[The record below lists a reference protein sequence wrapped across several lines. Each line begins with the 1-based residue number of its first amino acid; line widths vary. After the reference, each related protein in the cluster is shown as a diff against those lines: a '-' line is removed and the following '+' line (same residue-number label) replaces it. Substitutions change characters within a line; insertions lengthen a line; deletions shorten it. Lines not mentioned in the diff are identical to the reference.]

1 MEDIPLQ
8 VFPRISWKNSKTSKN
23 QPFWFKPQLQVGA
36 FLFHSSQRDFLD
48 GLFRLTYLPE
58 ENTSLMIRKIT
69 LLFVVVMSY
78 ITFATSQIMPAPDRA
93 EGEGP
98 YDRLIIRGVTMIDG
112 TGAPPI
118 GPVDIVVEQNRIAQ
132 IRVVG
137 YPGLEINENRRPQAD
152 ANTKVLDLEGHYL
165 LPGFVDMH
173 GHIGGT
179 GQGTPAEYV
188 YKLWM
193 AHGITTIRDPSAG
206 NGLKWVL
213 EQKKRSLANEIT
225 APRIL
230 AYTSFGQGSN
240 GSINTAEQAKAWVNQ
255 NKANGAD
262 GIKFF
267 GASPEV
273 MEAAISENKRIG
285 LRSAMHHQQMD
296 VARWNVLNSARAG
309 LTSMEHWYGLP
320 EALFQDRTIQ
330 DFRLDYNYQNEQHR
344 FGEAGK
350 LWKQAAPPYS
360 EHWNKVMNELLELDF
375 TLDPTFNIYE
385 ANRDLM
391 RARTQEWHEVY
402 TLPSLWRFYAP
413 SRQSHG
419 SYWFDWTTEEEVQW
433 KENYKLWMTFV
444 NEYKNR
450 GGRVT
455 AGSDSGF
462 IYQLYGFAYIREL
475 ELLREAGFHPL
486 EVVRSATL
494 YGAQALGMEKEIGSV
509 EVGKLADFVILEENP
524 LQNLK
529 VLYGTGSIRIND
541 QNQPVRV
548 GGVKYTVKDGIV
560 YDAKKLLEDVKVIVD
575 QHKSRENARITQP
588 GLDWE

>member
-1 MEDIPLQ
+1 MKKRLLLLAI
-8 VFPRISWKNSKTSKN
+8 F
-23 QPFWFKPQLQVGA
+23 
-36 FLFHSSQRDFLD
+36 
-48 GLFRLTYLPE
+48 GLFL
-58 ENTSLMIRKIT
+58 S
-69 LLFVVVMSY
+69 FS
-78 ITFATSQIMPAPDRA
+78 TFSQIEPAPDRN
-93 EGEGP
+93 EGDGQ
-98 YDRLIIRGVTMIDG
+98 YGRLILRGVILIDG
-112 TGAPPI
+112 TGAPPV
-118 GPVDIVVEQNRIAQ
+118 GPVDIVVEKNRIAQ
-132 IRVVG
+132 IQVVG
-137 YPGLEINENRRPQAD
+137 YPGMPINENRRPKAGPD
-152 ANTKVLDLEGHYL
+152 DKVYELDGHYL
-165 LPGFVDMH
+165 LPGFIDSH
-173 GHIGGT
+173 GHIGGR

-188 YKLWM
+188 FKLWL

-206 NGLKWVL
+206 NGLDWVL
-213 EQKKRSLANEIT
+213 DQKKRSAANEIT

-230 AYTSFGQGSN
+230 AYTSFGQGSEEP
-240 GSINTAEQAKAWVNQ
+240 ITTAEQAKAWVNE
-255 NKANGAD
+255 NAKKGAD

-267 GASPEV
+267 GANPEV

-285 LRSAMHHQQMD
+285 LRSAMHHQQLD
-296 VARWNVLNSARAG
+296 VARWNVLNSARTG

-320 EALFQDRTIQ
+320 EALFENRTIQ

-344 FGEAGK
+344 FAEAGK
-350 LWKQAAPPYS
+350 LWKQAAKPGS
-360 EHWNKVMNELLELDF
+360 DHWNKVMDELLELDF

-385 ANRDLM
+385 ANRDMM
-391 RARTQEWHEVY
+391 RARTAEWHEVY

-419 SYWFDWTTEEEVQW
+419 SYWFDWTTEEEVLW

-486 EVVRSATL
+486 EVLRSATL
-494 YGAQALGMEKEIGSV
+494 YGAELLGMEEEIGSV

-529 VLYGTGSIRIND
+529 VLYGTGAIRIDEN
-541 QNQPVRV
+541 NEPIRV
-548 GGVKYTVKDGIV
+548 GGVRYTVKDGIV
-560 YDAKKLLEDVKVIVD
+560 YDAKKLLEDVKVMVD
-575 QHKSRENARITQP
+575 KQKEKEGYTITQP
-588 GLDWE
+588 GLDW